1 MTPSI
6 AFIIIRMNWYRVM
19 APVIDAALRRGWHVE
34 CWHDV
39 GTPLPMRSQDF
50 PSIESAP
57 LFSSGSVKF
66 REYRGAVELSGL
78 VGEKLVDVVVNII
91 TPVNAHKVNWPSKPA
106 RSLYVCL
113 EPSPMDIFYN
123 IIEPEVLRHVDM
135 FALTTAYWREQ
146 GLFLMKEIKRIP
158 VSDEME
164 EELRTKSVIVGWPQI
179 DQLSLIDAVAVR
191 RRLGIPEKQP
201 VVVYLNWVD
210 CSTLNLR
217 MAFFSA
223 NSIRKKIGVVVQ
235 FISQLPR
242 AVPYLLEP
250 NLDQVGKA
258 IRAFC
263 DRNGAYLLVKCRHRD
278 KAFPIEERIADRVI
292 YDESYYP
299 HTIHEVM
306 SIASLS
312 MGYFSFAVRESVAAR
327 VPYLS
332 LDVAGYADRIV
343 FKESQPVYR
352 ELSKPDNLFNFS
364 GVTCIMNGQEIIH
377 DLPHK
382 SLSDFQMNP
391 KAFEEYYAKYL
402 ATPGVVNT
410 EAFLDVVQSLIER
423 KRFTYDL

>member
-1 MTPSI
+1 VKPSI

-39 GTPLPMRSQDF
+39 GTPLPMRPQDF

-66 REYRGAVELSGL
+66 REYCGAVELSGL

-91 TPVNAHKVNWPSKPA
+91 APVNAHKVNWPSKPA
-106 RSLYVCL
+106 RSIYVCL
-113 EPSPMDIFYN
+113 EPSPMDILYN
-123 IIEPEVLRHVDM
+123 IIEPEALRHVDM
-135 FALTTAYWREQ
+135 FALTTVYWREQ
-146 GLFLMKEIKRIP
+146 GLFLMKEIKRMP
-158 VSDEME
+158 VSTEME
-164 EELRTKSVIVGWPQI
+164 EELRAKSIIVGWPQS
-179 DQLSLIDAVAVR
+179 DQLFLIDPVEVR

-201 VVVYLNWVD
+201 VVVYLNWAD
-210 CSTLNLR
+210 SSNLNLR

-223 NSIRKKIGVVVQ
+223 NSIRKKLGAIAQ
-235 FISQLPR
+235 FPFQLPS
-242 AVPYLLEP
+242 VLPYLLEP

-263 DRNGAYLLVKCRHRD
+263 DRNGAYLLVKCRHKD
-278 KAFPIEERIADRVI
+278 KTWPIEERIADRVI

-352 ELSKPDNLFNFS
+352 ELSQSGNLFNFS
-364 GVTCIMNGQEIIH
+364 GVTYIMNGQKITH
-377 DLPHK
+377 DLPNK
-382 SLSDFQMNP
+382 SLSDFRMDP

-402 ATPGVVNT
+402 AVPGVVNS
-410 EAFLDVVQSLIER
+410 EVFLDVVQSLIER
-423 KRFTYDL
+423 GIYI